1 MNTETSEKNILSFIR
16 GNSKSLLGLM
26 FSLILIFA
34 ISVWFINN
42 SNNKKIKI
50 SENYIKAQILLNN
63 GNKLEAKEI
72 LEKIVVKKNSVYS
85 SLSLFLIIEKKLIE
99 DKNKILL
106 YFDNIIDS
114 GYFKND
120 DLNLI
125 KLKKAIYISDIEAEQ
140 DIINLLNPIINS
152 ESVWKTHAIKFLGDF
167 YYSLN
172 QLKKAKQYYS
182 LLADIDNFPAPENL
196 EKMELLKNE

>member
-1 MNTETSEKNILSFIR
+1 M
-16 GNSKSLLGLM
+16 
-26 FSLILIFA
+26 
-34 ISVWFINN
+34 WFINN
-42 SNNKKIKI
+42 SNKKKIKI

-182 LLADIDNFPAPENL
+182 LLADIDNFPTPENL

>member
-16 GNSKSLLGLM
+16 GNSKTLLGLM

-182 LLADIDNFPAPENL
+182 LLADIDNFPTPENL

>member
-16 GNSKSLLGLM
+16 GNSKTLLGLM

-42 SNNKKIKI
+42 SNKKKIKI

>member
-16 GNSKSLLGLM
+16 GNSKTLLGLM